1 MKRRFLA
8 VTMCLVM
15 LTSVTGCGS
24 RTENKIESPVETGIK
39 ADVDAQ
45 AETEGNPEVYE
56 EAYEN
61 SDLAKYAGE
70 TNDVEYDGVVSAE
83 AAYDTGTGDVYG
95 GEYYE
100 YDDFNTNEYD
110 YYEENSWLSTKTSP
124 LSTFAADVDTAS
136 YSNIRSYIN
145 SGYDIDPSM
154 VRIEEMVN
162 YFSYDYELPSDG
174 DKFAVSTEYAD
185 CPWNADTKLARI
197 SLATEAIDFSDA
209 PASNIVFLIDTSGSM
224 FDSNKLPLVQQSLM
238 MLAENFTEK
247 DRISIVTYAGN
258 SNVELSGV
266 TGDKYYE
273 ICDAIEGLEAYG
285 STNGADGIETAYEL
299 AEKYFIKGGNNRVI
313 LATDGDLNVGLTSE
327 SELTRL
333 IKEKKKSGVFFS
345 VIGVGYGNYKDN
357 KLEALADNGDGTYAY
372 IDSIFEAKKTLVEN
386 LGASMTTVAK
396 DVKLQVEFNPELV
409 KGYRLIGYENRVMA
423 AEDFDDDTK
432 DGGEMGAGHT
442 VTALYEIALTD
453 SAFEISEPELKYDK
467 SSNDKTAE
475 TISYVTASDG
485 VNASST
491 DELFTLNVRYKEP
504 DSDTSQLETYVCTTN
519 DYSKNGSDNLRWA
532 AAVAGFGLILRDSE
546 YKGDADADNI
556 LNLAE
561 SALDNDDEYRQE
573 FIELVKTYRDK
584 YLIGVD

>member
-1 MKRRFLA
+1 MTA
-8 VTMCLVM
+8 
-15 LTSVTGCGS
+15 SITGCGS
-24 RTENKIESPVETGIK
+24 STENRIESPVEAGVK
-39 ADVDAQ
+39 ADTGAQTDADADSQ
-45 AETEGNPEVYE
+45 GAIYSDVYDDVQE
-56 EAYEN
+56 Q
-61 SDLAKYAGE
+61 YAGE
-70 TNDVEYDGVVSAE
+70 TNDVEFDSAVSADG
-83 AAYDTGTGDVYG
+83 AYYTGTCDVYD

-100 YDDFNTNEYD
+100 YDEDDFNTNEYD

-145 SGYDIDPSM
+145 SGYDIDSSM
-154 VRIEEMVN
+154 VRIEEMIN
-162 YFSYDYELPSDG
+162 YFSYDYELPSGD
-174 DKFAVSTEYAD
+174 DKFAVSMEYAD
-185 CPWNADTKLARI
+185 CPWNKDTKLARI
-197 SLATEAIDFSDA
+197 SLATEAIDFSKA

-224 FDSNKLPLVQQSLM
+224 FDSNKLPLIQQSLM

-247 DRISIVTYAGN
+247 DRISVVTYAGN
-258 SNVELSGV
+258 SNVELEGV

-273 ICDAIEGLEAYG
+273 ICEAIEGLEAYG
-285 STNGADGIETAYEL
+285 STNGADGIETAYKL

-313 LATDGDLNVGLTSE
+313 LATDGDLNVGVTSE
-327 SELTRL
+327 SELTNL
-333 IKEKKKSGVFFS
+333 IKEKKKSGVFLS

-423 AEDFDDDTK
+423 AEDFSDDTK

-442 VTALYEIALTD
+442 VTALYEIALVD
-453 SAFEISEPELKYDK
+453 SDFDINEPELKYDH
-467 SSNDKTAE
+467 SSNDKNAD
-475 TISYVTASDG
+475 TASYA
-485 VNASST
+485 VSSSGNST
-491 DELFTLNVRYKEP
+491 SQELFTLNVRYKEP
-504 DSDTSQLETYVCTTN
+504 DADTSKLESYVCRTI

-532 AAVAGFGLILRDSE
+532 AAVAEFGLVLKDSQ
-546 YKGDADADNI
+546 YMGDADI
-556 LNLAE
+556 EGTLTLAK
-561 SALDNDDEYRQE
+561 SALNNDDEYKQE

-584 YLIGVD
+584 YMTLVD

>member
-1 MKRRFLA
+1 M
-8 VTMCLVM
+8 
-15 LTSVTGCGS
+15 
-24 RTENKIESPVETGIK
+24 I
-39 ADVDAQ
+39 
-45 AETEGNPEVYE
+45 
-56 EAYEN
+56 
-61 SDLAKYAGE
+61 
-70 TNDVEYDGVVSAE
+70 
-83 AAYDTGTGDVYG
+83 
-95 GEYYE
+95 
-100 YDDFNTNEYD
+100 
-110 YYEENSWLSTKTSP
+110 
-124 LSTFAADVDTAS
+124 
-136 YSNIRSYIN
+136 
-145 SGYDIDPSM
+145 
-154 VRIEEMVN
+154 N

-247 DRISIVTYAGN
+247 DRISIVTYAGT

-333 IKEKKKSGVFFS
+333 IKEKKKSGVFLS

-467 SSNDKTAE
+467 NSNDKTAE
-475 TISYVTASDG
+475 ATASFD
-485 VNASST
+485 NSN
-491 DELFTLNVRYKEP
+491 ELFTLNVRYKEP
-504 DSDTSQLETYVCTTN
+504 DFDTSQLETYVCTAN

-532 AAVAGFGLILRDSE
+532 AAVAEFGLILRDSE
-546 YKGDADADNI
+546 YKGNANADNI
-556 LNLAE
+556 LSLAK
-561 SALDNDDEYRQE
+561 SALNNDDEYKQE
-573 FIELVKTYRDK
+573 FIELVKTYSNN
-584 YLIGVD
+584 YFLQSVQ

>member
-1 MKRRFLA
+1 
-8 VTMCLVM
+8 
-15 LTSVTGCGS
+15 
-24 RTENKIESPVETGIK
+24 
-39 ADVDAQ
+39 
-45 AETEGNPEVYE
+45 
-56 EAYEN
+56 
-61 SDLAKYAGE
+61 
-70 TNDVEYDGVVSAE
+70 
-83 AAYDTGTGDVYG
+83 
-95 GEYYE
+95 
-100 YDDFNTNEYD
+100 
-110 YYEENSWLSTKTSP
+110 
-124 LSTFAADVDTAS
+124 
-136 YSNIRSYIN
+136 
-145 SGYDIDPSM
+145 
-154 VRIEEMVN
+154 
-162 YFSYDYELPSDG
+162 
-174 DKFAVSTEYAD
+174 
-185 CPWNADTKLARI
+185 
-197 SLATEAIDFSDA
+197 
-209 PASNIVFLIDTSGSM
+209 
-224 FDSNKLPLVQQSLM
+224 
-238 MLAENFTEK
+238 
-247 DRISIVTYAGN
+247 
-258 SNVELSGV
+258 V

-333 IKEKKKSGVFFS
+333 IKEKKKSGVFLS

-504 DSDTSQLETYVCTTN
+504 DSDTSQLETYVCTAN

-532 AAVAGFGLILRDSE
+532 AAVAEFGLILRDSE
-546 YKGDADADNI
+546 YRGDANADNV
-556 LNLAE
+556 LSLAK
-561 SALDNDDEYRQE
+561 SALNNDDEYKQE
-573 FIELVKTYRDK
+573 FIELVKTYSDN
-584 YLIGVD
+584 Y